1 MGWVYG
7 CPECRICAY
16 VCVRALSTHEPAH
29 ARVSRFSSLSHVHI
43 RAPEGPW
50 GEKERKRDAL
60 PSRCSRDGGG
70 AQSFTD
76 PLSPT
81 HSLAR
86 ESARTT
92 RARANTYTHAPHAR
106 ARARPIRF
114 SDTIFPVRRNKSR
127 LSCRE
132 THFVFG
138 LV

>member
-1 MGWVYG
+1 MGARVS
-7 CPECRICAY
+7 ECRISRIYACALGRRVHTSRRTRAFHVSPRFRTCIY
-16 VCVRALSTHEPAH
+16 VRRRLE
-29 ARVSRFSSLSHVHI
+29 
-43 RAPEGPW
+43 
-50 GEKERKRDAL
+50 GEKERKRDTL

-81 HSLAR
+81 QTLSHA
-86 ESARTT
+86 SARTT

-106 ARARPIRF
+106 ARARFDFPIQ
-114 SDTIFPVRRNKSR
+114 SFPSGETRTD
-127 LSCRE
+127 SCRE